1 MSNSSGESVMD
12 LLSRMKTELSF
23 DVDELVQ
30 AGDLRT
36 KSTGE
41 SSPPAAATPS
51 LTASSPVLKSAST
64 TSAATANPPAVAAA
78 PLGATDAT
86 DAAEDLNSYMGDLLN
101 RYGKGGGVAS
111 AAAAAAVAATDAAVS
126 FPKSALPQR
135 KPRAAA
141 PEAGDVAAVSVDSA
155 ESEISAATS
164 EDADTLPP
172 EMCLL
177 EQQEFKPRK
186 RAPEE
191 KACIDAMREL
201 AIHSARRALQTFDN
215 KRRGLDAKHRL
226 GLAFAAFTTSGVA
239 FMFAEGMFSLLGLV
253 AMCGLATGSMFV
265 VNWQQ
270 TVALLKKS
278 TGN

>member
-1 MSNSSGESVMD
+1 MASNSGESVMD
-12 LLSRMKTELSF
+12 VLARMKTELSF
-23 DVDELVQ
+23 DVDEMVQ
-30 AGDLRT
+30 AGDSPT
-36 KSTGE
+36 TSTA
-41 SSPPAAATPS
+41 SSAAPAAAMPQ
-51 LTASSPVLKSAST
+51 LMASAPVLKSSAST
-64 TSAATANPPAVAAA
+64 PAATPTPAAVAAA
-78 PLGATDAT
+78 PSGASDAP

-101 RYGKGGGVAS
+101 RYGKGGVAAS
-111 AAAAAAVAATDAAVS
+111 AAAAAAAATDAADA

-135 KPRAAA
+135 KPRAAS
-141 PEAGDVAAVSVDSA
+141 PEVVDDATVSA
-155 ESEISAATS
+155 ESGEQDATAS
-164 EDADTLPP
+164 VGEGEELLPQ
-172 EMCLL
+172 ELCLL

-201 AIHSARRALQTFDN
+201 AVHSARRALQTFDN

-239 FMFAEGMFSLLGLV
+239 FMFAEEMFSLLGLV

-270 TVALLKKS
+270 TVALLKRS

>member
-1 MSNSSGESVMD
+1 MSSSSGESVMD
-12 LLSRMKTELSF
+12 VLARMKSELSF

-30 AGDLRT
+30 TGDMT
-36 KSTGE
+36 AKSTAA
-41 SSPPAAATPS
+41 PAAPASVTPQVM
-51 LTASSPVLKSAST
+51 ASAPVLKSPSPASV
-64 TSAATANPPAVAAA
+64 ATANPPVVAAQA
-78 PLGATDAT
+78 TGAGEAGE
-86 DAAEDLNSYMGDLLN
+86 AAEDLNSYMGDLLN
-101 RYGKGGGVAS
+101 RYGKGGAAAS
-111 AAAAAAVAATDAAVS
+111 AAAATAAAEAADA

-135 KPRAAA
+135 KPRVATPEVDEEAAVTT
-141 PEAGDVAAVSVDSA
+141 EAGVLQGAAMD
-155 ESEISAATS
+155 
-164 EDADTLPP
+164 EDDANALPP

-201 AIHSARRALQTFDN
+201 AVHSARRALQTFDN

-226 GLAFAAFTTSGVA
+226 GLAFAAFTTAGVA
-239 FMFAEGMFSLLGLV
+239 FTFADGMFSLLGLV
-253 AMCGLATGSMFV
+253 AICGVATGSMFV

-278 TGN
+278 TGNS

>member
-1 MSNSSGESVMD
+1 MSSSSSESVMD
-12 LLSRMKTELSF
+12 LLSRMKSELSF

-30 AGDLRT
+30 AEDLPA

-41 SSPPAAATPS
+41 SSSPAAVTPQ
-51 LTASSPVLKSAST
+51 LKASSPVLKSASST
-64 TSAATANPPAVAAA
+64 PAGMAAPAVVAAA
-78 PLGATDAT
+78 ASGAADAT
-86 DAAEDLNSYMGDLLN
+86 DAAEDLTSYMGDLLN
-101 RYGKGGGVAS
+101 RYGKGGGAAN
-111 AAAAAAVAATDAAVS
+111 AAAAAAAAATDAADS

-141 PEAGDVAAVSVDSA
+141 PAAGDVAAVSA
-155 ESEISAATS
+155 ESEGSEGSVAAS
-164 EDADTLPP
+164 EDADPLPP
-172 EMCLL
+172 ELCLL

-201 AIHSARRALQTFDN
+201 AVHSARRALQTFDN

-239 FMFAEGMFSLLGLV
+239 FMFAEDMFSVLGLV
-253 AMCGLATGSMFV
+253 AICGLATGSMFV

-270 TVALLKKS
+270 TVALLKRS

>member
-1 MSNSSGESVMD
+1 MSSRSGESVMD
-12 LLSRMKTELSF
+12 VLARMKSELSF

-30 AGDLRT
+30 TGDLT
-36 KSTGE
+36 AKST
-41 SSPPAAATPS
+41 SAPASPASVTPQVMAT
-51 LTASSPVLKSAST
+51 APVLKSPPST
-64 TSAATANPPAVAAA
+64 PVATANPPLVATPTTGAGDAA
-78 PLGATDAT
+78 

-101 RYGKGGGVAS
+101 RYGKGGVAAT
-111 AAAAAAVAATDAAVS
+111 AAAAADAAAEAADA

-135 KPRAAA
+135 KPRVATPEAAA
-141 PEAGDVAAVSVDSA
+141 TA
-155 ESEISAATS
+155 ESGELQGAAMDDDDVES
-164 EDADTLPP
+164 LPP
-172 EMCLL
+172 ELCLL

-201 AIHSARRALQTFDN
+201 AVHSARRALQTFDN

-239 FMFAEGMFSLLGLV
+239 FTFADEMFSLLGLV
-253 AMCGLATGSMFV
+253 AMCGVATGSMFV

-270 TVALLKKS
+270 TIALLKKS